1 MLLVVCFGGR
11 VETRHRALPSPMASP
26 GGKEPAVFILG
37 TIVVLALAAVS
48 YRWYL
53 RRGTAH

>member
-1 MLLVVCFGGR
+1 
-11 VETRHRALPSPMASP
+11 MASP

>member
-1 MLLVVCFGGR
+1 MLLVLCFEGR
-11 VETRHRALPSPMASP
+11 VETKHRAWPSPMASP

-37 TIVVLALAAVS
+37 AIVVLALAAS
-48 YRWYL
+48 YRYL